1 LLRYWNSNNKRSGEH
16 LLSISRCSVDG
27 LSQTRKKFQAMK
39 NTLLLALAA
48 VLMTTHLNAQSIS
61 MTPQLG
67 STSPALEEWSKKIA
81 TKIIAMQEYPRSAQV
96 RGAEGIVKVRVLVDA
111 TGKISSMEI
120 AQQSSFDV
128 LNREATK
135 TIERAAPF
143 PAPPGGS
150 SRTVVVPMVWKLNN
164 R

>member
-1 LLRYWNSNNKRSGEH
+1 MACHEPEKY
-16 LLSISRCSVDG
+16 
-27 LSQTRKKFQAMK
+27 QAMK
-39 NTLLLALAA
+39 TTLLFALAA
-48 VLMTTHLNAQSIS
+48 ALAITHVNAQSLS
-61 MTPQLG
+61 MSPQLG
-67 STSPALEEWSKKIA
+67 SMSPALEEWSKKI
-81 TKIIAMQEYPRSAQV
+81 TSKIIAIQEYPRSAQV
-96 RGAEGIVKVRVLVDA
+96 RGAEGVVKVRFQVA
-111 TGKISSMEI
+111 ANGTISSMEI

-150 SRTVVVPMVWKLNN
+150 ARTVVVPMVWKLNN